1 MEEAHFYNLL
11 KKGFSM
17 KSFALLFAFF
27 SLGLCTSVHADSS
40 QDACKKDIKKLCK
53 NIKAGNGDVQS
64 CLLENRQQLS
74 TECKADLLDKIM
86 NRKAAESM
94 K

>member
-1 MEEAHFYNLL
+1 
-11 KKGFSM
+11 M
-17 KSFALLFAFF
+17 KTFALLMTVFAMGF
-27 SLGLCTSVHADSS
+27 CASVQADSS

-53 NIKAGNGDVQS
+53 NIKPGDGDVQS

-74 TECKADLLDKIM
+74 VECKADLLDKIM